1 MFGKNMDRNQG
12 GVGSGL
18 GYMLLGAGAAAWWL
32 SKEENR
38 TKLDSLMN
46 TAKEKMNMDV
56 QPSREEFPV
65 LKAGHPH
72 PDDIADNKMVA
83 EGSQFG
89 VKYYNEKEQQ

>member
-1 MFGKNMDRNQG
+1 MFGKNTDKNQG
-12 GVGSGL
+12 GMGTNLS
-18 GYMLLGAGAAAWWL
+18 YMLLGAGAAAWWL

-38 TKLDSLMN
+38 DKLEGWMN
-46 TAKEKMNMDV
+46 TAKEKMNIDV
-56 QPSREEFPV
+56 QPSKEEFPV

-89 VKYYNEKEQQ
+89 VHYYNEKEQQ